1 MNERLVYV
9 VGPSG
14 AGKDSLLRWLVQH
27 APAEQRLHL
36 VRRTVTRPHPA
47 PAGPSTASPAL
58 DEEEA
63 VEEQAFA
70 DLLSSGAFAMH
81 WQANGLSYGVR
92 HAQLAPL
99 ASGAWVLLS
108 GSRAHLAQAQTQFP
122 GLRGV
127 HVLASEAVLRERL
140 LARGRES
147 AEAVQARLARGLAHP
162 APPGALCIA
171 NDHSLDAAGELLR
184 RSLFGSFD
192 KGMAFEVAAQAVRPG
207 VSPAAVVAVHR
218 QARHVFSKEP
228 VDAID
233 LVAGHGVRGDAHF
246 GTTVKHRSR
255 VARDPFAPNL
265 RQVHLLH
272 QELLDQLNAAG
283 LRVAAGQMG
292 ENITTQGLNLLALPK
307 GTRLRLGEQA
317 VVELTGLR
325 NPCAQIE
332 RFRPG
337 LLAAVTPRGPDGQ
350 VQRLSGVMAV
360 VLEGGSVQPGDA
372 LRVVHWPDEHR
383 SLQPV

>member
-1 MNERLVYV
+1 MNSASMNGRLVYV

-27 APAEQRLHL
+27 PPAGQRLHL
-36 VRRTVTRPHPA
+36 VRRTVTRT
-47 PAGPSTASPAL
+47 GPGL
-58 DEEEA
+58 DDEETLDPD
-63 VEEQAFA
+63 AFD

-99 ASGAWVLLS
+99 ATGSWVLLS
-108 GSRAHLAQAQTQFP
+108 GSRAHLSQAQAQFP
-122 GLRGV
+122 GLRDV
-127 HVLASEAVLRERL
+127 HVLASEAVLKARL

-147 AEAVQARLARGLAHP
+147 AEAVQARLTRAQAHP
-162 APPGALCIA
+162 PPAQALSIL
-171 NDHSLDAAGELLR
+171 NDHSLEAAGRQLR
-184 RSLFGSFD
+184 QSLFGDEGAGSQSLPLRAPPD
-192 KGMAFEVAAQAVRPG
+192 PAVAHGHTAQA
-207 VSPAAVVAVHR
+207 VAVHR

-228 VDAID
+228 AERIE

-255 VARDPFAPNL
+255 VARDPFQPNL

-272 QELLDQLNAAG
+272 QELLDQLAAAG
-283 LRVAAGQMG
+283 LAVRPGQMG
-292 ENITTQGLNLLALPK
+292 ENVTTQGLDILALPK
-307 GTRLRLGEQA
+307 GTRLRLGSEA

-337 LLAAVTPRGPDGQ
+337 LLAAVSPRGADGS
-350 VQRLSGVMAV
+350 VLRLAGVMAV
-360 VLEGGSVQPGDA
+360 VCEGGWLQSGDEVQVA
-372 LRVVHWPDEHR
+372 HWPSEHR
-383 SLQPV
+383 ALEPV